1 MEKMPHALI
10 HLTAARSFGS
20 KLDGTLKIVTYHT
33 NSVKKEFTHGF
44 GKSQIKGGANAPD
57 YDPTHSNSPAT
68 ETFSRSLSFLG
79 EYLVDAAFQVKM
91 RLK

>member
-10 HLTAARSFGS
+10 HLTAAWSFGS

-44 GKSQIKGGANAPD
+44 GKSQIRGGANAPTTI
-57 YDPTHSNSPAT
+57 PPIAILLPLK
-68 ETFSRSLSFLG
+68 LSAG
-79 EYLVDAAFQVKM
+79 VSAFWGSTW
-91 RLK
+91 